1 MLNFVKRSNL
11 VCGLF
16 FLSLFLAKSATAA
29 ELKISASEAM
39 RPTGKPNTFDGQ
51 TVIQIVS
58 GALDKIGWRYSF
70 VFAPSKRAYLMA
82 KNTQVDATIPRYK
95 TAAGESEM
103 LYSDPIF
110 ILEHTAYVR
119 AGSLMGASEIDD
131 LRGARYCLPL
141 GSSLTE
147 PMRTM
152 IDQGNL
158 TIERPESYPDC
169 YKMIH
174 VGRADFTTTDPR
186 AAVTFTKLAGLP
198 LSDFRRLPNPIHS
211 RTLHLVV
218 SREHKNGAHVISEFN
233 RGLQLYHSENI
244 EEPDGS

>member
-1 MLNFVKRSNL
+1 MLNFLKRSNL
-11 VCGLF
+11 ICGLF

-51 TVIQIVS
+51 TLIQIVS
-58 GALDKIGWRYSF
+58 GALDKIGWSYSF
-70 VFAPSKRAYLMA
+70 AFAPSKRAYLMA
-82 KNTQVDATIPRYK
+82 KNTQVDATFPRYK
-95 TAAGESEM
+95 TAAGEGEM

-110 ILEHTAYVR
+110 VVKLTAYFR
-119 AGSLMGASEIDD
+119 ADSLMETSSIDELTGAN
-131 LRGARYCLPL
+131 YCLPL

-147 PMRTM
+147 PMRSM
-152 IDQGNL
+152 VEQKLL
-158 TIERPESYPDC
+158 TIVRPASYPDC

-186 AAVTFTKLAGLP
+186 AAETFTKLAGLQ
-198 LSDFRRLPNPIHS
+198 LSDFRPLSKPTHS

-218 SREHKNGAHVISEFN
+218 SSEHKNGAHIISEFN
-233 RGLQLYHSENI
+233 RGLQLYHSENT